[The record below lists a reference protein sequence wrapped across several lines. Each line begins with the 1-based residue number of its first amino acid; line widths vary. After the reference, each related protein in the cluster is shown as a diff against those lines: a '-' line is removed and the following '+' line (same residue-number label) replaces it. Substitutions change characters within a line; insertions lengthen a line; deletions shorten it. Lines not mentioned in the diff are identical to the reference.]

1 MNVALT
7 ETLKDLIKKRK
18 ILIIFFFF
26 IFWLTSYIFLP
37 LNITEENASFEITEG
52 SNINEITEQ
61 LVEIKV
67 LRESFRFKLLTFIF
81 AKREGL
87 KRGHYKLEANATALD
102 LLDMLAEGRESLY
115 SIYFAE
121 GLTSSEMFDKIKE
134 NKHIKKTLKSYDKEN
149 ILKVISSDKKY
160 LEGLFFP
167 DSYYFYKNTSDIEIL
182 QNSHS
187 VLKRKL
193 QSAWDNRSAE
203 LPYKDMY
210 EALIIASIIQK
221 EVGLI
226 EEAPIIAGVFIN
238 RMNIGMPLQS
248 DPTVIYGMGKR
259 FNGNI
264 TRKDLKKDTLYN
276 TYTRKGL
283 PPSPISLPS
292 LNSIEAALNPAK
304 TSALYFVAKGN
315 RRHHFSATLKEHN
328 RAVRKYQ
335 K

>member
-1 MNVALT
+1 MT
-7 ETLKDLIKKRK
+7 FTLSEILKCIKNRK
-18 ILIIFFFF
+18 MLIISFLF
-26 IFWLTSYIFLP
+26 IFWCASYLFLP
-37 LNITEENASFEITEG
+37 LNITEENASFEISEG
-52 SNINEITEQ
+52 SNINDITEQ
-61 LVEIKV
+61 LVEIKI
-67 LRESFRFKLLTFIF
+67 LRGSFRFKLLTLVFN
-81 AKREGL
+81 KREDL
-87 KRGHYKLEANATALD
+87 KRGHYKLNADATALD
-102 LLDMLAEGRESLY
+102 LLDMLAYGKESLY

-121 GLTSSEMFDKIKE
+121 VFTSAEMIKKIKE
-134 NKHIKKTLKSYDKEN
+134 NKHIKKTLKSYDSES

-182 QNSHS
+182 QNSNS
-187 VLKRKL
+187 VLNRKL
-193 QSAWDNRSAE
+193 QSAWDNRSE
-203 LPYKDMY
+203 GLPYKDMY
-210 EALIIASIIQK
+210 EALIIASIIEK
-221 EVGLI
+221 EVGVL
-226 EEAPIIAGVFIN
+226 EEAQIIAGVFVN
-238 RMNIGMPLQS
+238 RINIGMPLQS

-264 TRKDLKKDTLYN
+264 TRKDLKRDTPYN

-304 TSALYFVAKGN
+304 TNSLYFVAKGN

>member
-1 MNVALT
+1 MNLVLA
-7 ETLKDLIKKRK
+7 ETLNYIRHRK
-18 ILIIFFFF
+18 FLIIFFLF
-26 IFWLTSYIFLP
+26 IFWAASYLFLP
-37 LNITEENASFEITEG
+37 LNITEENASFEIAEG

-67 LRESFRFKLLTFIF
+67 LKESFRFKLLTFIF
-81 AKREGL
+81 SERENL
-87 KRGHYKLEANATALD
+87 KKGHYKLKTDATIVD
-102 LLDMLAEGRESLY
+102 LLDILTKGKESLY

-121 GLTSSEMFDKIKE
+121 GVTSSEMFNKIKE
-134 NKHIKKTLKSYDKEN
+134 NKHIKKTLKSYDKET

-210 EALIIASIIQK
+210 EALIIASIIEK

-226 EEAPIIAGVFIN
+226 EEAPIIAGVFVN

-304 TSALYFVAKGN
+304 TNALYFVAKGN
-315 RRHHFSATLKEHN
+315 RMHHFSATLKEHN
-328 RAVRKYQ
+328 KAVRKYQ

>member
-1 MNVALT
+1 MNFVLT
-7 ETLKDLIKKRK
+7 KTLKHLKKRK
-18 ILIIFFFF
+18 NLIIFLLF
-26 IFWLTSYIFLP
+26 IFWSVSYLFLP

-61 LVEIKV
+61 LVEIKI
-67 LRESFRFKLLTFIF
+67 LRESFRFKLLTFIS
-81 AKREGL
+81 AKRESL
-87 KRGHYKLEANATALD
+87 KKGHYKLKTDATIVD
-102 LLDMLAEGRESLY
+102 LLDILTKGKESLY

-121 GLTSSEMFDKIKE
+121 GVTSSEMFNKIKE
-134 NKHIKKTLKSYDKEN
+134 NKHIKKTLKSYDKET

-210 EALIIASIIQK
+210 EALIIASIIEK

-226 EEAPIIAGVFIN
+226 EEAPIIAGVFVN

-304 TSALYFVAKGN
+304 TNALYFVAKGN
-315 RRHHFSATLKEHN
+315 RMHHFSATLKEHN

>member
-1 MNVALT
+1 MNFQLS
-7 ETLKDLIKKRK
+7 ETLKHIKNRK
-18 ILIIFFFF
+18 FLIIFCLF
-26 IFWLTSYIFLP
+26 IFWIFSYLLLP
-37 LNITEENASFEITEG
+37 LNITEENASFEVTEG
-52 SNINEITEQ
+52 SNLNEITEQ

-67 LRESFRFKLLTFIF
+67 LKESFRFKLLTFMF
-81 AKREGL
+81 NKRESL
-87 KRGHYKLEANATALD
+87 KRGHYKLESDATALD
-102 LLDMLAEGRESLY
+102 LLDMLAHGKESLY

-121 GLTSSEMFDKIKE
+121 GFTSSEMINKIKE
-134 NKHIKKTLKSYDKEN
+134 NKYIKKTIKSYDKES

-160 LEGLFFP
+160 LEGLFCP

-210 EALIIASIIQK
+210 EALIIASIVEK
-221 EVGLI
+221 EVGVV
-226 EEAPIIAGVFIN
+226 EEAPIIAGVFVN
-238 RMNIGMPLQS
+238 RINIGMPLQS
-248 DPTVIYGMGKR
+248 DPTVIYGMGKK
-259 FNGNI
+259 FNGNL
-264 TRKDLKKDTLYN
+264 TRKDLKKDTPYN

-292 LNSIEAALNPAK
+292 LNSIEAALNPAV

>member
-1 MNVALT
+1 MNFVLT
-7 ETLKDLIKKRK
+7 ETLKYLKKRK
-18 ILIIFFFF
+18 ILIIFLLF
-26 IFWLTSYIFLP
+26 IFWSVSYLFLP
-37 LNITEENASFEITEG
+37 LNITEENASIEITEG

-67 LRESFRFKLLTFIF
+67 LRESFRFKLLTFIL
-81 AKREGL
+81 AKRESL
-87 KRGHYKLEANATALD
+87 KRGHYKLEADATALD
-102 LLDMLAEGRESLY
+102 LLDMLAEGKESLY

-121 GLTSSEMFDKIKE
+121 GLTSSEMLNKIKE

-210 EALIIASIIQK
+210 EALIIASIIEK

-226 EEAPIIAGVFIN
+226 EEAPIIAGVFVN

-304 TSALYFVAKGN
+304 TNALYFVAKGN
-315 RRHHFSATLKEHN
+315 RMHHFSATLKEHN

>member
-1 MNVALT
+1 MT
-7 ETLKDLIKKRK
+7 FTLSEILKCIKNRK
-18 ILIIFFFF
+18 MLIISFLF
-26 IFWLTSYIFLP
+26 IFWCASYLFLP
-37 LNITEENASFEITEG
+37 LNITEENASFEISEG
-52 SNINEITEQ
+52 SNINDITEQ
-61 LVEIKV
+61 LVEIKI
-67 LRESFRFKLLTFIF
+67 LRGSFRFKLLTLVFN
-81 AKREGL
+81 KREDL
-87 KRGHYKLEANATALD
+87 KRGHYKLNADATALD
-102 LLDMLAEGRESLY
+102 LLDMLAYGKESLY

-121 GLTSSEMFDKIKE
+121 GFTSAEMIKKIKE
-134 NKHIKKTLKSYDKEN
+134 NKHIKKTLKSYDSES

-182 QNSHS
+182 QNSNS
-187 VLKRKL
+187 VLNRKL

-210 EALIIASIIQK
+210 EALIIASIIEK
-221 EVGLI
+221 EVGVA
-226 EEAPIIAGVFIN
+226 EEASIIAGVFVN
-238 RMNIGMPLQS
+238 RINIGMPLQS
-248 DPTVIYGMGKR
+248 DPTVIYGMGNK
-259 FNGNI
+259 FNGNLR
-264 TRKDLKKDTLYN
+264 RKDLKKDTPYN

-292 LNSIEAALNPAK
+292 LNSIEAALNPAV

-315 RRHHFSATLKEHN
+315 RKHHFSATLKEHN

>member
-1 MNVALT
+1 MNFELS
-7 ETLKDLIKKRK
+7 ETLKHIKNRK
-18 ILIIFFFF
+18 FLIIFCLF
-26 IFWLTSYIFLP
+26 IFWIFSYLLLP
-37 LNITEENASFEITEG
+37 LNITEENASFEVTEG
-52 SNINEITEQ
+52 SNLNEITEQ

-67 LRESFRFKLLTFIF
+67 LKETFRFKLLTFMF
-81 AKREGL
+81 NKRESL
-87 KRGHYKLEANATALD
+87 KRGHYKLESDATALD
-102 LLDMLAEGRESLY
+102 LLDMLAHGKESLY

-121 GLTSSEMFDKIKE
+121 GFTSSEMINKIKE
-134 NKHIKKTLKSYDKEN
+134 NKYIKKTIKSYDKES

-210 EALIIASIIQK
+210 EALIIASIVEK
-221 EVGLI
+221 EVGVV
-226 EEAPIIAGVFIN
+226 EEAPIIAGVFVN
-238 RMNIGMPLQS
+238 RINIGMPLQS
-248 DPTVIYGMGKR
+248 DPTVIYGMGKK
-259 FNGNI
+259 FNGNL
-264 TRKDLKKDTLYN
+264 TRKDLKKDTPYN

-292 LNSIEAALNPAK
+292 LNSIEAALNPAV

>member
-1 MNVALT
+1 MNFQLS
-7 ETLKDLIKKRK
+7 ETLKHIKNRK
-18 ILIIFFFF
+18 FLIIFCLF
-26 IFWLTSYIFLP
+26 IFWIFSYLLLP
-37 LNITEENASFEITEG
+37 LNITEENASFEVTEG
-52 SNINEITEQ
+52 SNLNEITEQ

-67 LRESFRFKLLTFIF
+67 LKESFRFKLLTFMF
-81 AKREGL
+81 NKRESL
-87 KRGHYKLEANATALD
+87 KRGHYKLESDATALD
-102 LLDMLAEGRESLY
+102 LLDMLAHGKESLY

-121 GLTSSEMFDKIKE
+121 GFTSSEMINKIKE
-134 NKHIKKTLKSYDKEN
+134 NKYIKKTIKSYDKES

-210 EALIIASIIQK
+210 EALIIASIVEK
-221 EVGLI
+221 EVGVV
-226 EEAPIIAGVFIN
+226 EEAPIIAGVFVN
-238 RMNIGMPLQS
+238 RINIGMPLQS
-248 DPTVIYGMGKR
+248 DPTVIYGMGKK
-259 FNGNI
+259 FNGNL
-264 TRKDLKKDTLYN
+264 TRKDLKKDTPYN

-292 LNSIEAALNPAK
+292 LNSIEAALNPAV

>member
-1 MNVALT
+1 MNFELS
-7 ETLKDLIKKRK
+7 ETLKHIKNRK
-18 ILIIFFFF
+18 FLIIFCLF
-26 IFWLTSYIFLP
+26 IFWIFSYLLLP
-37 LNITEENASFEITEG
+37 LNITEENASFEVTEG
-52 SNINEITEQ
+52 SNLNEITEQ

-67 LRESFRFKLLTFIF
+67 LKESFRFKLLTFMF
-81 AKREGL
+81 NKRESL
-87 KRGHYKLEANATALD
+87 KRGHYKLESDATALD
-102 LLDMLAEGRESLY
+102 LLDMLAHGKESLY

-121 GLTSSEMFDKIKE
+121 GFTSSEMINKIKE
-134 NKHIKKTLKSYDKEN
+134 NKYIKKTIKSYDKES

-210 EALIIASIIQK
+210 EALIIASIVEK
-221 EVGLI
+221 EVGVV
-226 EEAPIIAGVFIN
+226 EEAPIIAGVFVN
-238 RMNIGMPLQS
+238 RINIGMPLQS
-248 DPTVIYGMGKR
+248 DPTVIYGMGKK
-259 FNGNI
+259 FNGNL
-264 TRKDLKKDTLYN
+264 TRKDLKKDTPYN
-276 TYTRKGL
+276 TYTRKGH

-292 LNSIEAALNPAK
+292 LNSIEAALNPAV

>member
-1 MNVALT
+1 MT
-7 ETLKDLIKKRK
+7 FTLSEILKCIKNRK
-18 ILIIFFFF
+18 MLIISFLF
-26 IFWLTSYIFLP
+26 IFWCASYLFLP
-37 LNITEENASFEITEG
+37 LNITEENASFEISEG
-52 SNINEITEQ
+52 SNINDITEQ
-61 LVEIKV
+61 LVEIKI
-67 LRESFRFKLLTFIF
+67 LRGSFRFKLLTLVFN
-81 AKREGL
+81 KREDL
-87 KRGHYKLEANATALD
+87 KRGHYKLNADATALD
-102 LLDMLAEGRESLY
+102 LLDMLAYGKESLY

-121 GLTSSEMFDKIKE
+121 GFTSAEMIKKIKE
-134 NKHIKKTLKSYDKEN
+134 NKHIKKTLKSYDSES

-182 QNSHS
+182 QNSNS
-187 VLKRKL
+187 VLNRKL
-193 QSAWDNRSAE
+193 QSAWDNRSE
-203 LPYKDMY
+203 GLPYKDMY
-210 EALIIASIIQK
+210 EALIIASIIEK
-221 EVGLI
+221 EVGVL
-226 EEAPIIAGVFIN
+226 EEAQIIAGVFVN
-238 RMNIGMPLQS
+238 RINIGMPLQS

-264 TRKDLKKDTLYN
+264 TRKDLKRDTPYN

-304 TSALYFVAKGN
+304 TNSLYFVAKGN